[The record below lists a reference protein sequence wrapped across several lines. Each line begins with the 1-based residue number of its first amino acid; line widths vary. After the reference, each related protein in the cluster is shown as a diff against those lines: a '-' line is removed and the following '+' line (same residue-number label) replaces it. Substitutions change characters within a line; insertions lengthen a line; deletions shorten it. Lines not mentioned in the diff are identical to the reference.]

1 MCASAH
7 RRATDKGMG
16 IHVKDVLDTTLNSME
31 SMKDVY
37 NEKLAEN
44 VRFISRE
51 IDELHRGACN
61 STERRA

>member
-1 MCASAH
+1 MLCVCASAH

-16 IHVKDVLDTTLNSME
+16 VHFKDVLDTTLNSME

-51 IDELHRGACN
+51 IDE
-61 STERRA
+61 

>member
-7 RRATDKGMG
+7 RLATDKGSG
-16 IHVKDVLDTTLNSME
+16 VHVKDVLDTTLN

-44 VRFISRE
+44 VRLIYSE
-51 IDELHRGACN
+51 IVE
-61 STERRA
+61 

>member
-1 MCASAH
+1 MLCVCASAH

-16 IHVKDVLDTTLNSME
+16 VHVKDVLDTTLTME

-51 IDELHRGACN
+51 IDE
-61 STERRA
+61 

>member
-7 RRATDKGMG
+7 RLATDKGSG
-16 IHVKDVLDTTLNSME
+16 VHVKDVLDTTLNSME

-44 VRFISRE
+44 VRLIYSE
-51 IDELHRGACN
+51 IVE
-61 STERRA
+61 

>member
-1 MCASAH
+1 MLCVCASAH

-16 IHVKDVLDTTLNSME
+16 VHVKDVLDTTLN

-51 IDELHRGACN
+51 IDELHRFACN

>member
-16 IHVKDVLDTTLNSME
+16 VHVKDVLDTTLNSME

-37 NEKLAEN
+37 DEKLAEN

-51 IDELHRGACN
+51 IDELHRDACN
-61 STERRA
+61 STERRV

>member
-7 RRATDKGMG
+7 RRATDKWRGV
-16 IHVKDVLDTTLNSME
+16 HVKDVLDTTLNSME

-44 VRFISRE
+44 VRFISSE
-51 IDELHRGACN
+51 IDELHRDACN
-61 STERRA
+61 STESRA